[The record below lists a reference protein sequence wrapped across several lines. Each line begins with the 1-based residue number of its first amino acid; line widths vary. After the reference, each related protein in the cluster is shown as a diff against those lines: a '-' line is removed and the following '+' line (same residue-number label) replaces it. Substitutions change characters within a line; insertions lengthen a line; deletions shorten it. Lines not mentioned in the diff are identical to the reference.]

1 MIITLILVLAG
12 FLSLAAL
19 LFFAKERPAP
29 PIDMANLRKQLRPV
43 DIEAFRNLVDR
54 SEEEFL
60 RTNLE
65 PAQFRKVQRIRL
77 LAAVEYI
84 AIASNNAVILHRF
97 GEAARHSPNPS
108 VAAAG
113 EKLVNSAIRFRL
125 SALHSIARLY
135 LGVILPG
142 IAIRS
147 LYIAEGYERMTT
159 NVVLLG
165 CMQDARRKISA
176 LPAAA

>member
-1 MIITLILVLAG
+1 MIITVILVLAG

-29 PIDMANLRKQLRPV
+29 PIDMANLRQQLRSV

-60 RTNLE
+60 RRNLE
-65 PAQFRKVQRIRL
+65 PAEFREVQRIRL
-77 LAAVEYI
+77 LAAIEYI
-84 AIASNNAVILHRF
+84 AIASRNAVMLHRF
-97 GEAARHSPNPS
+97 GEVARHSPNPS

-125 SALHSIARLY
+125 SAVHSIASLY

-142 IAIRS
+142 ISIRS

-159 NVVLLG
+159 HVVLLG
-165 CMQDARRKISA
+165 CMQYKKPQMSV
-176 LPAAA
+176 LPLAA

>member
-1 MIITLILVLAG
+1 MIITVILVLAG

-29 PIDMANLRKQLRPV
+29 PIDMANLRKQLRSV

-54 SEEEFL
+54 GEEEFL
-60 RTNLE
+60 RRNLE
-65 PAQFRKVQRIRL
+65 AAQFREIQRIRL
-77 LAAVEYI
+77 LAAIEYI
-84 AIASNNAVILHRF
+84 AIASRNAVTLHRF

-108 VAAAG
+108 VALAG
-113 EKLVNSAIRFRL
+113 DKLVNSAIRFRL
-125 SALHSIARLY
+125 SAIHCVASLY

-142 IAIRS
+142 ISIRS

-159 NVVLLG
+159 HVALLG
-165 CMQDARRKISA
+165 CMQYARREISA
-176 LPAAA
+176 LSLAA